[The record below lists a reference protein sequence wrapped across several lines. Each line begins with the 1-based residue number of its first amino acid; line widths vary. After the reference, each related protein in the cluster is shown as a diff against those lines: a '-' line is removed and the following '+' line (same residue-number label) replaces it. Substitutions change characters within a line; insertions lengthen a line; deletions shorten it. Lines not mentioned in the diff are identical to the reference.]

1 MARRIMLRHGA
12 DAMQVAMDDPGLS
25 DGWWAVEGD
34 GGVIW
39 RWTDGDATLPSLGEG
54 TAMIEVLIG
63 DAGPYQLELDTTT
76 LLGNPA

>member
-1 MARRIMLRHGA
+1 MRRGMVRHGA

-39 RWTDGDATLPSLGEG
+39 RWTDGDACPPSQGDG
-54 TAMIEVLIG
+54 STMIEVLIG
-63 DAGPYQLELDTTT
+63 DVGPYTLELDTET
-76 LLGNPA
+76 LLGNTA